1 MAEPTFDDAG
11 GEIDPNLID
20 PDLMAQLEEIDPEL
34 FAQLQAVDEEADPT
48 LLERGISRYAI
59 DPELTPEKLEGLP
72 ELTDISAALEGRAP
86 SKPSAEM
93 EALGLAGVEQGLTAA
108 GERASQAAL
117 NMTTTDP
124 LEIADIL
131 TTRFPEDVDVMLSP
145 EGDPVVTNK
154 HTNEQFVINRP
165 GMSAMDVLQGAGL
178 ILTYTPAGKWA
189 LAPMRA
195 MTQGLTG
202 EAKKQALKSVSR
214 RTAGRAVAS
223 EGATEYALQKAQ
235 EAAGGR
241 MDPGEVAFSAV
252 TGLLPEYV
260 MTPVGSL
267 GRKVYDI
274 AKDNVVIPGGIA
286 SAIDYARRTG
296 RKIATSDVLMETIK
310 APRRIFLKA
319 AERIPLIGTSGTK
332 LRQAKERLDSLESI
346 FSHFDLQDNDYSRYI
361 AGSFMQSGR
370 RVAASINSLRTQAF
384 ERLSGSGNINPRSF
398 MNMIDDQL
406 EAASK
411 LEPDQR
417 RPLMNYLNSVRQDF
431 EGIYRPDVSA
441 LQPGAVADIPPT
453 MPFSFKDADLFLNSL
468 MEGTMRAGPKGE
480 MKQSL
485 ADALMKDM
493 HRFAKE
499 SNVLEGW
506 NKWDL
511 ARSLGL
517 REMKEIEDKA
527 LKAAVRDGRA
537 DAGLI
542 DRLLA
547 TGRTTDLNSLYKHT
561 DDVGHELIRARTM
574 AEVFRKA
581 GGDLSDINMLATTV
595 DPRKIVNVLKNDKP
609 LQRAMKRFWTGDD
622 RELVDGWMNY
632 LEQTNKASKA
642 LEGMGLLAA
651 GASEKG
657 GRKLIMGTIAALMPP
672 TWGIVSAARM
682 HESDYARD
690 LLLQL
695 NHADITDIAARSI
708 LAELRPIF
716 IGLGQDIM
724 QDDRDPFA
732 PTTEATTFEKILGRT
747 GMGGKKI
754 YDAVSGFVGPGI
766 ESSIDYLRGVTGLGG
781 DEEEAP

>member
-1 MAEPTFDDAG
+1 MAEPTFDE
-11 GEIDPNLID
+11 GEQID
-20 PDLMAQLEEIDPEL
+20 PDLMAQLEEIDPKL
-34 FAQLQAVDEEADPT
+34 FAQLQAVDVEADPT
-48 LLERGISRYAI
+48 LLERGVSRYGI
-59 DPELTPEKLEGLP
+59 DPELTPEKLAGLP
-72 ELTDISAALEGRAP
+72 EMTDISAVLAKRAP

-93 EALGLAGVEQGLTAA
+93 EAMGLAGVEQGLTRA
-108 GERASQAAL
+108 GELTSQAVL

-124 LEIADIL
+124 LELADIL
-131 TTRFPEDVDVMLSP
+131 TSRFPEDVDVMLSP

-165 GMSAMDVLQGAGL
+165 GLSGMDVLQGVGL
-178 ILTYTPAGKWA
+178 IGTYTPAGKWA
-189 LAPMRA
+189 LQPMKA

-235 EAAGGR
+235 EYAGGK

-260 MTPVGSL
+260 MTPVGTL

-274 AKDNVVIPGGIA
+274 AKDNVVIPGGIT
-286 SAIDYARRTG
+286 SAIEYARRTG

-319 AERIPLIGTSGTK
+319 AERIPLIGTSGMK

-361 AGSFMQSGR
+361 AGSFMQTSR
-370 RVAASINSLRTQAF
+370 RVVGGINALRTEAF
-384 ERLSGSGNINPRSF
+384 ERMAGSGNINPRSF
-398 MNMIDDQL
+398 MNTIDEQL

-417 RPLMNYLNSVRQDF
+417 KPLMNYLNSVRQDF

-441 LQPGAVADIPPT
+441 LQRSTGTVADIPPT

-499 SNVLEGW
+499 KGSTVLEGW

-517 REMKEIEDKA
+517 REMKQIEDKA
-527 LKAAVRDGRA
+527 LKAAVKDGKA
-537 DAGLI
+537 DASLI

-547 TGRTTDLNSLYKHT
+547 TGRTNDLNSLYKHT
-561 DDVGHELIRARTM
+561 DEVGHELIRARTM

-581 GGDLSDINMLATTV
+581 GGDLSDVTKLSTTV
-595 DPRKIVNVLKNDKP
+595 DPRKIVSVLKNDKS
-609 LQRAMKRFWTGDD
+609 LQRSMKRFWTGED

-632 LEQTNKASKA
+632 LEQTNRASKA
-642 LEGMGLLAA
+642 MEGMGLLAA
-651 GASEKG
+651 GASSQG
-657 GRKLIMGTIAALMPP
+657 GKKMILGALAALFPG
-672 TWGIVSAARM
+672 TWAVVGGARA

-690 LLLQL
+690 LLLKL
-695 NHADITDIAARSI
+695 NYADITGIETRAI

-716 IGLGQDIM
+716 IGLGQALI

-732 PTTEATTFEKILGRT
+732 PTTEPTMFERALGST

-754 YDAVSGFVGPGI
+754 YEAVSGFVGPGV
-766 ESSIDYLRGVTGLGG
+766 ESSLDYLSDVTGIGK
-781 DEEEAP
+781 EEE